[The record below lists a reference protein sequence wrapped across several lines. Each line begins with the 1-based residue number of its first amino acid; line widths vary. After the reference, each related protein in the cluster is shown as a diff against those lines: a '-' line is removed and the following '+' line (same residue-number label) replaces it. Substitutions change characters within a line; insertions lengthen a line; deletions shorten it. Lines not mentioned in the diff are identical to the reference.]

1 VSSPSS
7 PQVAVRRPLSP
18 VVERIAAYSAVLLT
32 SFSVLVSYGSLEHGA
47 RAAAKGDALRY
58 LEMSGDTFAA
68 VESPFAFR
76 LLTPWLVQ
84 QLSGASG
91 VAPDSVW
98 LVLTFV
104 ATTAAIL
111 VVYEFLRRPLGIN
124 AAVST
129 WAVLLLSVTYSYTSY
144 NYGNFWLVDPLA
156 NLFMALALFFAFQRR
171 LVPFV
176 LVVLVGMVNK
186 ETVLLLAPLYP
197 LLEWARLGRLRDSRV
212 ILSGVATAVMGV
224 CYLVFKA
231 WAHARIGDTET
242 WAGQGFADIARA
254 ALSSRPRREHLAVFV
269 VFQFLWPVFALGLH
283 RRFRHGGVRDGLLIA
298 GLYLFACCVLGRLQ
312 ATDTDRV
319 FVMMA
324 PIVIAVAAT
333 VFDDLRGEQQRLWMW
348 ILGGVYAAL
357 NFSWVTGELATMAS
371 FAAMALV
378 VLMLHPP
385 SNSCAITGGPSPAWL
400 TRAPE
405 ATGRHLDPA
414 GPVQPPEATA
424 TAPTDER
431 PLRV

>member
-1 VSSPSS
+1 MSSPSS
-7 PQVAVRRPLSP
+7 PQVADPRPLSP
-18 VVERIAAYSAVLLT
+18 VAERIVAYSAVLVA
-32 SFSVLVSYGSLEHGA
+32 SFFGLVSYGSLEHGA
-47 RAAAKGDALRY
+47 RADARGDALRY

-84 QLSGASG
+84 QLSGVSG
-91 VAPDSVW
+91 VAPDTVW

-104 ATTAAIL
+104 ASTAAIV
-111 VVYEFLRRPLGIN
+111 VVYEFLRRPLGIS
-124 AAVST
+124 AGVST
-129 WAVLLLSVTYSYTSY
+129 WSVLLLTVTYSYTSY

-171 LVPFV
+171 LLPFV

-186 ETVLLLAPLYP
+186 ETILLVAPLFP
-197 LLEWARLGRLRDSRV
+197 LLQWARSGSLRDRSV
-212 ILSGVATAVMGV
+212 VVSGVATAVIGG
-224 CYLVFKA
+224 CYLVFRA

-242 WAGQGFADIARA
+242 WAGQGVVDIARA

-269 VFQFLWPVFALGLH
+269 VFQFLWPVFAYGLY

-298 GLYLFACCVLGRLQ
+298 GLYLFTCCLLGRVQ

-324 PIVIAVAAT
+324 PLVIAVAAT
-333 VFDDLRGEQQRLWMW
+333 VFDDLRGEQQRLWLW

-357 NFSWVTGELATMAS
+357 NFSWLTGELATVAN
-371 FAAMALV
+371 FAVLALV

-385 SNSCAITGGPSPAWL
+385 SCSCAITGGASPVGLMAAPGDGRRRPDLLGHTRSPAR
-400 TRAPE
+400 T
-405 ATGRHLDPA
+405 
-414 GPVQPPEATA
+414 V
-424 TAPTDER
+424 TAPVDER
-431 PLRV
+431 PVPV